1 MPLLL
6 DSLFSSVALGHLTV
20 DMLNGSRAVIL
31 AYLSV
36 PLGLSNTSIG
46 IISTVYIWGSSLSQ
60 PVFGWV
66 ADRIGPRWLAAGGV
80 LWMMSFF
87 SLAVTLQGTLALILL
102 VLASFGSAAFHPAGV
117 MQATLRGRNHYAGR
131 ETTAA
136 SLFFMFGQLG
146 LFFGPV
152 LAGPLLDN
160 FGLMGLLL
168 PAGLALPVGLNA
180 GYQLRNGHDPRHET
194 ALDESPVVLRLAVS
208 RKFFIALALV
218 AALQAWTQQN
228 MITFVP
234 KYLSDLG
241 QTASTYGL
249 IAGLFMGGSAF
260 GNVIGGSLA
269 DRYGKRNVALTAY
282 LLASIPLFII
292 SHLGWSHWLYL
303 LIPLSGALTGSV
315 HSIIVVLAQR
325 SIPGGMAMASGLA
338 LGFMFSA
345 GALGT
350 LLSGPLAD
358 AQGFPLVFRMT
369 SGLVLVA
376 AALVVLFLRGE
387 IIQSSSN

>member
-1 MPLLL
+1 
-6 DSLFSSVALGHLTV
+6 
-20 DMLNGSRAVIL
+20 
-31 AYLSV
+31 
-36 PLGLSNTSIG
+36 
-46 IISTVYIWGSSLSQ
+46 
-60 PVFGWV
+60 
-66 ADRIGPRWLAAGGV
+66 
-80 LWMMSFF
+80 
-87 SLAVTLQGTLALILL
+87 
-102 VLASFGSAAFHPAGV
+102 
-117 MQATLRGRNHYAGR
+117 
-131 ETTAA
+131 
-136 SLFFMFGQLG
+136 
-146 LFFGPV
+146 
-152 LAGPLLDN
+152 
-160 FGLMGLLL
+160 
-168 PAGLALPVGLNA
+168 LALPVGLNA
-180 GYQLRNGHDPRHET
+180 GYQLRNGHNPRRET
-194 ALDESPVVLRLAVS
+194 SQDESPAVLRLAVS
-208 RKFFIALALV
+208 RRFFIALAV
-218 AALQAWTQQN
+218 IAALQAWTQQN

-249 IAGLFMGGSAF
+249 VAGLFMGGSAL

-269 DRYGKRNVALTAY
+269 DRYGKRNVALRAY

-292 SHLGWSHWLYL
+292 SRLGWSHWLYL

-358 AQGFPLVFRMT
+358 AQGFPLVFQMT

-376 AALVVLFLRGE
+376 AVLVALFLRGE
-387 IIQSSSN
+387 IIQSSSR

>member
-1 MPLLL
+1 
-6 DSLFSSVALGHLTV
+6 
-20 DMLNGSRAVIL
+20 
-31 AYLSV
+31 
-36 PLGLSNTSIG
+36 
-46 IISTVYIWGSSLSQ
+46 
-60 PVFGWV
+60 
-66 ADRIGPRWLAAGGV
+66 
-80 LWMMSFF
+80 
-87 SLAVTLQGTLALILL
+87 
-102 VLASFGSAAFHPAGV
+102 
-117 MQATLRGRNHYAGR
+117 
-131 ETTAA
+131 
-136 SLFFMFGQLG
+136 
-146 LFFGPV
+146 
-152 LAGPLLDN
+152 
-160 FGLMGLLL
+160 
-168 PAGLALPVGLNA
+168 
-180 GYQLRNGHDPRHET
+180 
-194 ALDESPVVLRLAVS
+194 
-208 RKFFIALALV
+208 
-218 AALQAWTQQN
+218 
-228 MITFVP
+228 
-234 KYLSDLG
+234 
-241 QTASTYGL
+241 
-249 IAGLFMGGSAF
+249 
-260 GNVIGGSLA
+260 
-269 DRYGKRNVALTAY
+269 